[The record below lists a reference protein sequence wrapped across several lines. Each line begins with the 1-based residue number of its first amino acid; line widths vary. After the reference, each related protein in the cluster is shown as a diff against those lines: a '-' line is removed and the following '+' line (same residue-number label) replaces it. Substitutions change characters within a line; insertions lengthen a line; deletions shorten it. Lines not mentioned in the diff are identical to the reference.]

1 MYVFTN
7 IIFKTDF
14 WGFFYFCFL
23 YRRLYRS
30 KIFKSFTCIFVFR

>member
-7 IIFKTDF
+7 IMFKADF

-23 YRRLYRS
+23 YRS
-30 KIFKSFTCIFVFR
+30 KIFKSYTCIFAFR